1 MKQKQSISVLF
12 YIRKSMSASPKTAPI
27 YMRITVNGK
36 RAEFSIKREIEV
48 SKWNSAAGQ
57 MAGNSEIAKS
67 INQYL
72 AYWRQ
77 LAYNAQ
83 EALIKENNVIS
94 AQSIKN
100 QMTGS
105 TMSNKTLL
113 EAFSFHNQ
121 RLQERIGIDH
131 APATLTR
138 YKTTKDHVQEFILA
152 QFGTSDIYL
161 AQLSTS
167 FAADFYHHLIT
178 VRKCNSNTSAKY
190 VKNMKRI
197 IRVAMINGWLDKDPF
212 IGFSPSVKPVD
223 RGYLTMEELERIE
236 SKKMVSP
243 RLEQV
248 KDLFIFA
255 CYTGLAYIDVSK
267 LKPENISKG
276 INGYLWINTH
286 RQKTNIPSNI
296 PLLDRAAA
304 IIEKYRNHPQAVT
317 SGRLLPMLSN
327 QKMNAYLKEIGDV
340 CGITKN
346 LTFHLA
352 RHTFATTITLANGVA
367 IESVSSMLGHTNI
380 KTTQIYAKVI
390 KKKVAEDMDMLA
402 QKLAKQGQA
411 ANISNG
417 KNQIL

>member
-1 MKQKQSISVLF
+1 MAQKQSIAVLF
-12 YIRKSMSASPKTAPI
+12 YIRKAKSTKNKMAPI
-27 YMRITVNGK
+27 YMRITLNGQ
-36 RAEFSIKREIEV
+36 RAEISLQRDVEV
-48 SKWNSAAGQ
+48 SKWNAAAGLQ
-57 MAGNSEIAKS
+57 TGNSEVAKS
-67 INQYL
+67 LNQYIT
-72 AYWRQ
+72 YWRQ
-77 LAYNAQ
+77 RIYDAYESFVKEDKLATAV
-83 EALIKENNVIS
+83 AIKS
-94 AQSIKN
+94 LL
-100 QMTGS
+100 TGDTS
-105 TMSNKTLL
+105 KQKTLL
-113 EAFSFHNQ
+113 EVFSYHNDM
-121 RLQERIGIDH
+121 LKERIGIDH

-138 YKTTKDHVQEFILA
+138 YKTTMEHVLSFMQA
-152 QFGTSDIYL
+152 KYGTNDIFL
-161 AQLSTS
+161 VHLSKG
-167 FAADFYHHLIT
+167 FAADFYHYLIT

-190 VKNMKRI
+190 IKNLKRI
-197 IRVAMINGWLDKDPF
+197 TRIALLNEWIASDPF

-223 RGYLTMEELERIE
+223 RGYLTMEELECIE

-367 IESVSSMLGHTNI
+367 IESVSAMLGHTNI
-380 KTTQIYAKVI
+380 KTTQIYAKVVQ
-390 KKKVAEDMDMLA
+390 KKVAEDMDMLA